1 MRNARISLAGQ
12 AVPTRPVTED
22 MTTIRSVL
30 AETGMQPGLCLE
42 WLLDRME
49 RGGLSDV

>member
-1 MRNARISLAGQ
+1 MRNAQVSLAGQ
-12 AVPTRPVTED
+12 AVPPRPVADD

-30 AETGMQPGLCLE
+30 AETGLQPGPGLE